1 MNVVIDTNV
10 FVSGLLNDEGIPGQI
25 VNMVLAE
32 RFTLL
37 FDNRILE
44 EYEDV
49 LNRKRLKLLKEIID
63 PIIDYIK
70 NEGIYVLAE
79 PLKIKFEDEDDK
91 KFLEVAISGNAE
103 YLITGNTKHFPA
115 TDIIVTP
122 REFYEKIL
130 LRDE

>member
-1 MNVVIDTNV
+1 MIVVIDTNV
-10 FVSGLLNDEGIPGQI
+10 FVSGLINYKGIPGQI
-25 VNMVLAE
+25 VNMLLAE

-49 LNRKRLKLLKEIID
+49 LNRKKLKLSRKIID

-70 NEGIYVLAE
+70 SDGIFVIAE
-79 PLKIKFEDEDDK
+79 PIKLKFEDEDDK

-103 YLITGNTKHFPA
+103 YLITGNKRHFP
-115 TDIIVTP
+115 TNDIIVTP
-122 REFYEKIL
+122 REFIEKVL
-130 LRDE
+130 

>member
-37 FDNRILE
+37 FDNRIME

-49 LNRKRLKLLKEIID
+49 LNRKKLKLSRDDID
-63 PIIDYIK
+63 PVIDYIK

-79 PLKIKFEDEDDK
+79 PIKIKFEDEDDK

-103 YLITGNTKHFPA
+103 YLITGNTRHFPVN
-115 TDIIVTP
+115 DIIVTP
-122 REFYEKIL
+122 RDFYEKI
-130 LRDE
+130 

>member
-10 FVSGLLNDEGIPGQI
+10 FVSGLLSENGMPGKI

-32 RFTLL
+32 RFTIL
-37 FDNRILE
+37 FDNRIME

-49 LNRKRLKLLKEIID
+49 LNRKKWKLSREIID
-63 PIIDYIK
+63 PVIDYIK

-79 PLKIKFEDEDDK
+79 PIKIKFEDEDDK

-103 YLITGNTKHFPA
+103 FLITGNIRHYPA
-115 TDIIVTP
+115 YEIITTP
-122 REFYEKIL
+122 RNFFEKI
-130 LRDE
+130 

>member
-37 FDNRILE
+37 FDNRIME

-49 LNRKRLKLLKEIID
+49 LNRKKLKLSRDDID
-63 PIIDYIK
+63 PVIDYIK

-79 PLKIKFEDEDDK
+79 PIKMKFKDEDDK

-103 YLITGNTKHFPA
+103 YLITGNTRHFPVN
-115 TDIIVTP
+115 DIIVTP
-122 REFYEKIL
+122 REFYEKI
-130 LRDE
+130 